1 MEKDGK
7 ILSSFHLI
15 LSKLMNFLGGQ
26 KLLETFPK
34 NHPFSRALSSQYT
47 HHHHILCYSAMACSE
62 SLILCVSS
70 VNKSMI
76 CDNMTALP
84 HSKSNKDKDLHV
96 ALWNKCT
103 IETEC
108 QLHYNMNRFP
118 YDTLYSEGPSLCIY
132 DSDIHSNRG
141 SRCENHVCTTLYYI
155 LQACQIHTQFHGAL
169 YIATNYMVPDPAEE
183 FSKQGARAP
192 NTTLPGY
199 HDCIWFRHWQCQMPQ
214 RQTGGP
220 GPGVTVY
227 RGVVTVLTCAPVSP
241 PV

>member
-1 MEKDGK
+1 
-7 ILSSFHLI
+7 
-15 LSKLMNFLGGQ
+15 
-26 KLLETFPK
+26 
-34 NHPFSRALSSQYT
+34 
-47 HHHHILCYSAMACSE
+47 
-62 SLILCVSS
+62 
-70 VNKSMI
+70 MI

-84 HSKSNKDKDLHV
+84 YSKDKDFHV

-108 QLHYNMNRFP
+108 QLHYNMNWFT
-118 YDTLYSEGPSLCIY
+118 YDTLYREGPSLCIY
-132 DSDIHSNRG
+132 DLGTHSNRV

-214 RQTGGP
+214 MQTGGP
-220 GPGVTVY
+220 RSRCDSVQGRRHSVDLCPSITTS
-227 RGVVTVLTCAPVSP
+227 VV
-241 PV
+241 